1 MVFWLYNLLLVVL
14 MPVWVPAMLL
24 RSRKRKVAPNFRER
38 FGQLEIV
45 MERGGPRIW
54 IHAVSVGEVIAAVP
68 MLAAL
73 RQMGPE
79 SQVVL
84 SVTTSSG
91 HETATKLA
99 LSKGLI
105 NHLVYFPVDLPY
117 ATLSALG
124 RVRPDCVAIME
135 TELWMNFLWAA
146 QTVRAKTLV
155 VNGRISDRSF
165 RKSKNWAFFYRA
177 LYRYLDLAAMQTQKD
192 VDRANQLGCS
202 NAQVYGN
209 TKIDEA
215 IMSAEAD
222 RGQWRRELGVK
233 DDEVLI
239 VVGSTRGFEECKF
252 VVDALAE
259 LPRANWKVVHAPRH
273 LEDADALVEYAREKL
288 GSVARRSLG
297 ESGDYLVLDT
307 YGELASVYVAGDVA
321 IIGGGFGAFG
331 GQNLI
336 QAMAAHLPILHGPNF
351 ENFQEA
357 VQLATEA
364 QCNRVVKTEE
374 ELAIAVQE
382 LLDDEAL
389 RRGMG
394 ERAWKAIAP
403 EQGASRRYAE
413 LILESAREVAAQR
426 SK

>member
-1 MVFWLYNLLLVVL
+1 MVFWLYNILLIVL
-14 MPVWVPAMLL
+14 MPVWVPAMIL

-38 FGQLEIV
+38 FGQLEIL
-45 MERGGPRIW
+45 MERKGPRMW

-68 MLAAL
+68 MLAEL
-73 RQMGPE
+73 RKMDPE
-79 SQVVL
+79 CQVVL

-135 TELWMNFLWAA
+135 TELWLNFLWAA
-146 QTVRAKTLV
+146 KTVRAKTLV

-165 RKSKNWAFFYRA
+165 HKSAHWAFFYRA
-177 LYRYLDLAAMQTQKD
+177 IYRYLDFAAMQTQKD
-192 VDRANQLGCS
+192 ADRAVTLGCL
-202 NAQVYGN
+202 NAQVFGN

-215 IMSAEAD
+215 IMSAQAD
-222 RGQWRRELGVK
+222 RALWRQELGLK
-233 DDEVLI
+233 DDELLI

-252 VVDALAE
+252 VVDSLAE
-259 LPRANWKVVHAPRH
+259 VPRANWKVVHAPRH
-273 LEDADALVEYAREKL
+273 LEDADALTDYARQKI
-288 GSVARRSLG
+288 GNVARRSLG

-307 YGELASVYVAGDVA
+307 YGELASVYAAGDIA

-351 ENFQEA
+351 ANFQEA

-364 QCNRVVKTEE
+364 RCNRVVKTEA
-374 ELAIAVQE
+374 ELASAVQE
-382 LLDDEAL
+382 LLLDETL
-389 RRGMG
+389 RREMG
-394 ERAWKAIAP
+394 DRAWNAIAP

-413 LILESAREVAAQR
+413 LILSSAREVVAQR
-426 SK
+426 AK